1 MNHAYKALALA
12 ALLSASAPLHA
23 IAPPT
28 APPMAEDVELTG
40 WLHVDDYTFDL
51 TTVEVQV
58 DGAVQYAPVSR
69 TGRFNVTL
77 PANTEALIRVEHPGH
92 LPKEVVVDT
101 HHARAGEAGRNKRH
115 ITFAVVLDPERH
127 MGGQE
132 YAGPV
137 AGIGFDQHGGC
148 VAISHTKKVVPARRG
163 KPMVF

>member
-1 MNHAYKALALA
+1 MNIASNVLALA
-12 ALLSASAPLHA
+12 MLLSASAPLHA
-23 IAPPT
+23 MTPPA

-40 WLHVDDYTFDL
+40 WLQVDDYTFDL

-58 DGAVQYAPVSR
+58 DGTVQYAPVSR
-69 TGRFNVTL
+69 TGRFNVNL

-101 HHARAGEAGRNKRH
+101 HHARSGEEGRNKRH

-127 MGGQE
+127 MGDQE

-137 AGIGFDQHGGC
+137 AGIGFEQHSGRI
-148 VAISHTKKVVPARRG
+148 AITHTKKVVPARRG